1 MTDPVPG
8 GNANI
13 DHVVVASSGV
23 WIIDSKMW
31 EGKIVYKSKTLST
44 SANMRLTVGGQ
55 DRTATIRK
63 IYSLVIPVAGVI
75 GDRSIPV
82 HPALVFV
89 EGDWGSRA
97 AIRFL
102 GGKPYKHEGV
112 WLTAPIVLRKLIQ
125 EPGPLSADAIAHI
138 GAKLDQVLMPR

>member
-1 MTDPVPG
+1 MTDAVPG

-55 DRTATIRK
+55 DRTADHQK
-63 IYSLVIPVAGVI
+63 DL
-75 GDRSIPV
+75 
-82 HPALVFV
+82 
-89 EGDWGSRA
+89 
-97 AIRFL
+97 
-102 GGKPYKHEGV
+102 
-112 WLTAPIVLRKLIQ
+112 
-125 EPGPLSADAIAHI
+125 
-138 GAKLDQVLMPR
+138 